1 MYTLLGTNTT
11 DKSNEF
17 RIFYLFGNVIQRLE
31 YFNYNAAVAEEINI
45 PTRDM

>member
-1 MYTLLGTNTT
+1 MYTLLGTNIT

-31 YFNYNAAVAEEINI
+31 YFNYNGVDAEEINI
-45 PTRDM
+45 PTREK